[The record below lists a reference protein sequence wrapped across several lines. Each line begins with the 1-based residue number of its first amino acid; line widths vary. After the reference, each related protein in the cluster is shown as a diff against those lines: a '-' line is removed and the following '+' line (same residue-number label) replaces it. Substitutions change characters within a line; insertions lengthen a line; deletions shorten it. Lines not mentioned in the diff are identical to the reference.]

1 MEYAIALF
9 PADPLV
15 FGSLADLGRGAR
27 GVLTWLPARRLRIG
41 ITCYPSVGGSGV
53 LASALGEDL
62 AGRGHEVHFISY
74 ERPFRLPADAPRLHF
89 HPVVIND
96 YELFKY
102 PDYTLPLSVRM
113 AEVSRDHRLDVLHV
127 HYAVPHAT
135 AAILA
140 RSMLPPEQQPR
151 VVTTLHGT
159 DTTLLGH
166 DPGYAP
172 AIRHA
177 LNCSDAVTTVSESLK
192 RETQRVLGFDGPIE
206 VIHNFFAPRPPR
218 RSREEVRRELGLR
231 EEVVVFHSSNL
242 RPVKRID
249 LLLETVGPR
258 PPARR
263 LQAPHPRRGAFAP
276 FAEHVRRLGLEDRVI
291 VREKV
296 NDIEDYLQVADIGLF
311 TSETESF
318 CLSILEA
325 MCFGC
330 PSVATRVG
338 GIPEVVEDNRSGLLV
353 PFGDVAA
360 LAGALEALIHDEARR
375 GALGRARA
383 GSRARAVLRRGHRAA
398 LRSALPAAVS
408 MTARAAAHA
417 ALDGGPRAGAGSPR
431 RAASGACTRDDRSLD
446 AHCAGRVVGTA
457 VNLSGRIEREANM
470 KNVICACLVFCG
482 AMATVAV
489 AAPAGLCARH
499 VADHGQGARGD
510 LAAGRDRPHRRRR
523 GDARGEVCVQA
534 DAGDLDVSRSAG
546 ARDRHCATLHRQ
558 RKGDQERPRARAQ
571 GP

>member
-1 MEYAIALF
+1 MAPGE
-9 PADPLV
+9 
-15 FGSLADLGRGAR
+15 
-27 GVLTWLPARRLRIG
+27 TLRIG

-53 LASALGEDL
+53 LATALGEDL

-74 ERPFRLPADAPRLHF
+74 ERPFRLRADGPRLYF

-96 YELFKY
+96 YELFKF

-140 RSMLPPEQQPR
+140 RSMLPREQQPR

-166 DPGYAP
+166 DAGYAP

-177 LNCSDAVTTVSESLK
+177 LTCSDAVTAVSESLK
-192 RETQRVLGFDGPIE
+192 RETQRVFDFGGPIE

-242 RPVKRID
+242 RPGKRID
-249 LLLETVGPR
+249 LLLETVARVRPR
-258 PPARR
+258 DAFR
-263 LQAPHPRRGAFAP
+263 LLILAGEPFAP
-276 FAEHVRRLGLEDRVI
+276 FAEHVRRLGLADRVI

-330 PSVATRVG
+330 PSVSTRVG
-338 GIPEVVEDNRSGLLV
+338 GIPEVIEDNRSGLLV

-360 LAGALEALIHDEARR
+360 LTGALEGLIHDKTRR
-375 GALGRARA
+375 GAL
-383 GSRARAVLRRGHRAA
+383 
-398 LRSALPAAVS
+398 
-408 MTARAAAHA
+408 ARAA
-417 ALDGGPRAGAGSPR
+417 
-431 RAASGACTRDDRSLD
+431 
-446 AHCAGRVVGTA
+446 
-457 VNLSGRIEREANM
+457 
-470 KNVICACLVFCG
+470 
-482 AMATVAV
+482 
-489 AAPAGLCARH
+489 
-499 VADHGQGARGD
+499 
-510 LAAGRDRPHRRRR
+510 
-523 GDARGEVCVQA
+523 QA
-534 DAGDLDVSRSAG
+534 
-546 ARDRHCATLHRQ
+546 
-558 RKGDQERPRARAQ
+558 RARERFSAEVIV
-571 GP
+571 PRYEALYRRLCR